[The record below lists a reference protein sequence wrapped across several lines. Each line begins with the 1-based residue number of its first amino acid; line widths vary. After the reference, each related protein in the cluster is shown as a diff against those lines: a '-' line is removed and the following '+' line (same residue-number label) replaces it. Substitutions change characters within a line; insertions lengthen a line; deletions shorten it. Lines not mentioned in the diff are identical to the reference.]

1 MNMRKNKYKKLPV
14 LRGGTCLLLQCG
26 MLPLFAA
33 LAAVYIEATRAPL
46 HVARAAQYGEMLQT
60 VLASLALLTF
70 GALVGE
76 LAAREGEG
84 SEE

>member
-1 MNMRKNKYKKLPV
+1 MNMHKNKYRRLPT
-14 LRGGTCLLLQCG
+14 LRNGTCLLLQCG
-26 MLPLFAA
+26 MAPLFAA

-46 HVARAAQYGEMLQT
+46 HVARVAQYGEMLQV

-76 LAAREGEG
+76 LAAREA
-84 SEE
+84 EEKR